1 MTLYAGMLG
10 RRSREPADGGSP
22 ATRCASARDY
32 PATTRASAAARRL
45 FPARGAARPPPSD
58 QPTNP
63 PVIQMK
69 LAEIHLHDLKQ
80 KTPADLLI
88 FAEELE
94 VENAS
99 NLRKQDMMF
108 AILKQ
113 LANDDD
119 QERSEEH
126 TSELQSLMRISYA
139 AFCLKRI
146 NKPQKITM
154 P

>member
-113 LANDDD
+113 LANDAVPIVGDGVP
-119 QERSEEH
+119 EV
-126 TSELQSLMRISYA
+126 LQARKSGV
-139 AFCLKRI
+139 
-146 NKPQKITM
+146 
-154 P
+154 